1 MVFAYGSGQSSMVD
15 MNITPLVDVML
26 VLLVIFMVT
35 VPAVSYSNS
44 LKLPQGSP
52 DTLREINTDV
62 VRLHLSA
69 SGLVEWNG
77 AAVSMPVLEQ
87 QLGEA
92 AAEGIDAQGRIDPMR
107 QPRVS
112 IDADPATDYE
122 LLTQVLARTKNAQLE
137 RVVFADQSR

>member
-1 MVFAYGSGQSSMVD
+1 MVFASGSGQSSMVD

-52 DTLREINTDV
+52 IPPTPINNEV

-69 SGLVEWNG
+69 SGIGEWHG
-77 AAVSMPVLEQ
+77 AAVSMPILEQ

-92 AAEGIDAQGRIDPMR
+92 AAEGIDAQGRLDPMR
-107 QPRVS
+107 QPRIS

-137 RVVFADQSR
+137 RVVFADQAR